1 MPKLNKQ
8 VEPCYINNVHENGT
22 MDNELNTLLKE
33 VTIIYYNDHSM
44 ELMHEVKNFPQN
56 GEGRVCIPQ
65 EYKEGKS
72 ILVICEG
79 AINILNKFG
88 ERITAASN
96 VLHSA

>member
-1 MPKLNKQ
+1 MS
-8 VEPCYINNVHENGT
+8 
-22 MDNELNTLLKE
+22 NETDKSLKE
-33 VTIIYYNDHSM
+33 VTIIYYSDHSM
-44 ELMHEVKNFPQN
+44 ELMHEVKYFPQN

-79 AINILNKFG
+79 NVNILNKFG

-96 VLHSA
+96 VLHIA